1 MNYSKTLRGLSRDSS
16 GLKILVPHYN
26 SLGFNSAPIKGSDT
40 FFLNV
45 RFGLPFQP
53 VDATH
58 AANRSAG
65 VSKSNVFLG
74 RSSFTEIA
82 KMSGR

>member
-1 MNYSKTLRGLSRDSS
+1 MGLSVAF
-16 GLKILVPHYN
+16 ILSTVIVQRRMRKRP
-26 SLGFNSAPIKGSDT
+26 LLPIAVTPFD
-40 FFLNV
+40 LNV

-58 AANRSAG
+58 WLNRSAG

-74 RSSFTEIA
+74 RSLSSLATQFRCACE
-82 KMSGR
+82 